1 MPSLPQSRWWLAT
14 LLAPL
19 AWYVGVGSRF
29 EGFVQ
34 QPDLVLARTPVAFRN
49 LVFDVGGAEAVRS
62 GVLVDLVFTALLV
75 GALGLTLAGLGG
87 RWIAVLPALVLDL
100 AEGALLWRLTDGE
113 ALTSGSVGLLFGVA
127 IAKLL
132 AYAAVVVAVAL
143 AQRQLRNPTPAD

>member
-19 AWYVGVGSRF
+19 AWYVGVGNRF

-34 QPDLVLARTPVAFRN
+34 QPDLVLARTPEAFRN

-62 GVLVDLVFTALLV
+62 GVLVDLVFAALLV
-75 GALGLTLAGLGG
+75 SALGLTVAGLGG
-87 RWIAVLPALVLDL
+87 RWLVVLPALVLDL
-100 AEGALLWRLTDGE
+100 AEGALLWQLTGGQ
-113 ALTSGSVGLLFGVA
+113 ALTSGAVGLLFGVA

-132 AYAAVVVAVAL
+132 AYAGVVVAVAL
-143 AQRQLRNPTPAD
+143 AQRRMRDEALP